1 MHVSCK
7 RFIAHLELNRE
18 PLSIRVTF
26 ALARSSE
33 VPPRH
38 GGGGRRGDR
47 RRRRLRRCLSK
58 TFFDF
63 LSRSLD
69 GRGRVDRLC
78 AN

>member
-38 GGGGRRGDR
+38 GGGGGGGGGGRGRGR
-47 RRRRLRRCLSK
+47 RRRRRCLSK

-69 GRGRVDRLC
+69 GRRTR
-78 AN
+78 